1 MEFITQTF
9 EWIEQN
15 EAVLS
20 GVAAA
25 IVIIGVLSSPLR
37 RRFSKSAGGDS
48 ARGAEVRGEPPQS
61 IVGPAPVTDRPSIAV
76 LPFQNLSGDPEHEY
90 LADGLS
96 EDIITG
102 LSRVKQFFVIARNT
116 TFTYK
121 GRAVDVQEVSRD
133 LGVRYVL
140 EGSVR
145 AIGDRI
151 RVTAQL
157 IDATTRAHTWAER
170 FDRPLAD
177 ILSVDDEVTDAIVA
191 ALQPALRRAE
201 IEVSRRADPGD
212 LGAWALVNR
221 AWYSIQSD
229 LGDDENARAAARACE
244 EAIALDPDY
253 ALAHA
258 VLAHA
263 RSLAGQQM
271 GSMPANPDVMAPMG
285 RALEL
290 APDDP
295 GVQHAYAAVLGNM
308 GENSNS
314 IRAWER
320 SLELNPNNAGAKAG
334 LGIALIYQK
343 RHEEAVANID
353 TALRLSPSDPL
364 LYHWLAYRAL
374 ACAML
379 GRWDEALENA
389 ADSVHRNASRIG
401 LATYAG
407 ALARAGR
414 LAEAGKVWRKLA
426 DRTPGISPAALATS
440 LRDLTVDDAATDA
453 VEKYLVLASEADSSA
468 AP

>member
-1 MEFITQTF
+1 VELISRALA
-9 EWIEQN
+9 WIATN
-15 EAVLS
+15 EAALS

-25 IVIIGVLSSPLR
+25 IVIIGVLLSPLR
-37 RRFSKSAGGDS
+37 RRFSKSV
-48 ARGAEVRGEPPQS
+48 ARDGVSGASEPRDARQP
-61 IVGPAPVTDRPSIAV
+61 IVSLAPVTDRPSIAV

-116 TFTYK
+116 SFTYK

-145 AIGDRI
+145 AVGDRI

-157 IDATTRAHTWAER
+157 IDATTRAHAWAER
-170 FDRPLAD
+170 YDRPLAD
-177 ILSVDDEVTDAIVA
+177 ILAVDDEVTDAIVA

-201 IEVSRRADPGD
+201 IEVSRRADAGD

-229 LGDDENARAAARACE
+229 LGDDPKVRAAAVACE
-244 EAIALDPDY
+244 EAIVLDPDY
-253 ALAHA
+253 GLAHA

-263 RSLAGQQM
+263 RSLSTDMDAAQETD
-271 GSMPANPDVMAPMG
+271 DVMLPMQ

-295 GVQHAYAAVLGNM
+295 GVQHAYAAVLGNL
-308 GENSNS
+308 GRTGDA

-320 SLELNPNNAGAKAG
+320 SLELNPNNAGARAG
-334 LGIALIYQK
+334 LGIAQVYQK
-343 RHEEAVANID
+343 RHSDAVENMD

-364 LYHWLAYRAL
+364 LYHWLAHRAL

-379 GRWDEALENA
+379 SRWDEALDNA
-389 ADSVHRNASRIG
+389 ADSVHRTGSRVG
-401 LATYAG
+401 WAAYAG
-407 ALARAGR
+407 ALAHAGR
-414 LAEAGKVWRKLA
+414 LAEAGEAWRKVV
-426 DRTPGISPAALATS
+426 DQTPGISPAVLVGY
-440 LRDLTVDDAATDA
+440 LRGIAVDEVTADAMLDN
-453 VEKYLVLASEADSSA
+453 LRLASEAASA
-468 AP
+468 ASS

>member
-1 MEFITQTF
+1 VEFISRAF
-9 EWIEQN
+9 AWIAQN
-15 EAVLS
+15 EATLS
-20 GVAAA
+20 GVAASIL
-25 IVIIGVLSSPLR
+25 IVGVLLSPLR
-37 RRFSKSAGGDS
+37 RRLSKSVSRDSGSGDGAGGDS
-48 ARGAEVRGEPPQS
+48 PHQVAAL
-61 IVGPAPVTDRPSIAV
+61 APVTDRPSIVV

-116 TFTYK
+116 SFTYK

-145 AIGDRI
+145 AVGGRI

-157 IDATTRAHTWAER
+157 VDATTRAHAWAER

-177 ILSVDDEVTDAIVA
+177 ILAVDDEVTDAIVA

-201 IEVSRRADPGD
+201 IEISRRADPAD

-221 AWYSIQSD
+221 AWFSIQSD
-229 LGDDENARAAARACE
+229 LSDDEKVRAAAIACE
-244 EAIALDPDY
+244 EAVALDPDY

-263 RSLAGQQM
+263 RSLTAQLPDGLGTANVM
-271 GSMPANPDVMAPMG
+271 GPMG

-290 APDDP
+290 ASDDP
-295 GVQHAYAAVLGNM
+295 GVQHAYAAVLGNL
-308 GENSNS
+308 GRTEEA

-320 SLELNPNNAGAKAG
+320 SLELNPNNAAARAG
-334 LGIALIYQK
+334 LGIAQIYQK
-343 RHEEAVANID
+343 RHQEAVANID

-364 LYHWLAYRAL
+364 LYHWLAHRAL
-374 ACAML
+374 SCAML
-379 GRWDEALENA
+379 ARWDESLENA
-389 ADSVHRNASRIG
+389 ADSVHRNGSRVG
-401 LATYAG
+401 WAVYAG

-414 LAEAGKVWRKLA
+414 LEEAGRAWSNLVGQ
-426 DRTPGISPAALATS
+426 TPDVSPAS
-440 LRDLTVDDAATDA
+440 LVGYLRGVAVDQSTADSLMRNLIA
-453 VEKYLVLASEADSSA
+453 ASEAAKPA
-468 AP
+468 AN